1 MALPTAQISKV
12 QTASTAISQLA
23 GAAGALGG
31 LIFAT
36 PINATVGYQPLNVRS
51 STGLPSLLP
60 TPSALIFQYE
70 GEQSMSLESDI
81 TDHYVEDNS
90 PVQDQIA
97 IKPEVYTTRG
107 FIGELNDVL
116 PAALQP
122 LQKVANA
129 LVTIDAYTPQLS
141 VTALLKFNEAVF
153 AYENAASIANSA
165 VAAFSSLSS
174 LFGNDTGEIV
184 NGSGVF
190 TSGSPTAQN
199 KQQVMFQQIYGYW
212 NTKTLFNIQTPW
224 AIFSNMAILNVKAVQ
239 DEETRMIT
247 DFQVTFKKIRTAT
260 TSITTVAGISAGRAA
275 TQSASLTNQGTS
287 SGGSSTSLGSSISS
301 SL

>member
-1 MALPTAQISKV
+1 MALLPTLSKA
-12 QTASTAISQLA
+12 QTASTAISQLS

-36 PINATVGYQPLNVRS
+36 PINGTVGYLPLNPRS

-60 TPSALIFQYE
+60 TPKALIFQYE
-70 GEQSMSLESDI
+70 GEQTMSLDSDI
-81 TDHYVEDNS
+81 TDHFVEDNS
-90 PVQDQIA
+90 AIQDQIA

-107 FIGELNDVL
+107 LIGELNDVL

-141 VTALLKFNEAVF
+141 VTALLAFNQAVF
-153 AYENAASIANSA
+153 AYENAASIVNNA
-165 VAAFSSLSS
+165 VAAYSSLASA
-174 LFGNDTGEIV
+174 FGSDTGEIV
-184 NGSGVF
+184 DGSGVF
-190 TSGSPTAQN
+190 TSGQPSAQN
-199 KQQVMFQQIYGYW
+199 KQQVMFQQLYGYW
-212 NTKTLFNIQTPW
+212 NQKILFNIQTPW

-247 DFQVTFKKIRTAT
+247 DFQVTFKKIRVASSVVLEAPT
-260 TSITTVAGISAGRAA
+260 ITAGRSA

-287 SGGSSTSLGSSISS
+287 SGGSDSSLGSSISS
-301 SL
+301 SI